1 MNNTRRWEGTGQ
13 VKGRSEMTDR
23 EIGALSGRV
32 CLVTGASKGIGDAI
46 VRALGAQGAAVI
58 AHYGTDRVGAE
69 SATSQ
74 ISDDDKFLIQAD
86 LATEDGYAK
95 LWDQAVAWRGRV
107 DLLVANAAVMPEASL
122 TESEEVWRDAFDL
135 ALNINVR
142 STALL
147 IRRAVNHFLEIGGGS
162 IVGMTSW
169 AAQQGS
175 GNPKLSGYA
184 ASKAPIAA
192 LLKTIARAYGKDSI
206 FAYLIAPGIVRTA
219 MSENSAR
226 SMGGEEVIT
235 AKLAMGEWVP
245 PEEIAELV
253 AFLASGKN
261 RHLSGSTFD
270 VNGATYIR

>member
-1 MNNTRRWEGTGQ
+1 MDSQSGTTVGQ
-13 VKGRSEMTDR
+13 TLK
-23 EIGALSGRV
+23 GRV
-32 CLVTGASKGIGDAI
+32 CLVTGASKGIGHAI
-46 VRALGAQGAAVI
+46 VRALGAQGADVI
-58 AHYGTDRVGAE
+58 AHYGSDRAGAE
-69 SATSQ
+69 SATSG
-74 ISDDDKFLIQAD
+74 IEEARRRLIHAD
-86 LATEDGYAK
+86 LATESGYAS
-95 LWDQAVAWRGRV
+95 LWEEAVAWRGRV
-107 DLLVANAAVMPEASL
+107 DVVVANAAVMPEASL
-122 TESEEVWRDAFDL
+122 TESEDVWREAFDL
-135 ALNINVR
+135 ALAINVR

-147 IRRAVNHFLEIGGGS
+147 VRRAVNHFLEIGGGT

-175 GNPKLSGYA
+175 GNPRLSGYA

-206 FAYLIAPGIVRTA
+206 YAYLIAPGIVRTA

-235 AKLAMGEWVP
+235 ARLAMGEWVP
-245 PEEIAELV
+245 PEEIADLV
-253 AFLASGKN
+253 AFLASGRN

>member
-1 MNNTRRWEGTGQ
+1 MSQSGGGEGFAS
-13 VKGRSEMTDR
+13 KSLE
-23 EIGALSGRV
+23 GRV
-32 CLVTGASKGIGDAI
+32 CLVTGASKGIGHAI
-46 VRALGAQGAAVI
+46 TRALGAQGAFVI
-58 AHYGTDRVGAE
+58 AHYGTDRSGAE
-69 SATSQ
+69 SATHE
-74 ISDDDKFLIQAD
+74 IDTKRKILIHAD
-86 LATEDGYAK
+86 LATPDGYAT
-95 LWDQAVAWRGRV
+95 LWQEALAWQGRIDV
-107 DLLVANAAVMPEASL
+107 LVANAAVMPEASL
-122 TESEEVWRDAFDL
+122 TESEEAWRDAFDL
-135 ALNINVR
+135 ALAINVR
-142 STALL
+142 ATALL

-162 IVGMTSW
+162 IIGMSSW

-206 FAYLIAPGIVRTA
+206 FAYLISPGIVRTA

-226 SMGGEEVIT
+226 SMGGEDVIT
-235 AKLAMGEWVP
+235 ARLAMGEWVP

>member
-1 MNNTRRWEGTGQ
+1 MSQSGGGEGFAS
-13 VKGRSEMTDR
+13 KSLE
-23 EIGALSGRV
+23 GRV
-32 CLVTGASKGIGDAI
+32 CLVTGASKGIGHAI
-46 VRALGAQGAAVI
+46 TRALGAQGAFVI
-58 AHYGTDRVGAE
+58 AHYGTDRSGAE
-69 SATSQ
+69 SATHE
-74 ISDDDKFLIQAD
+74 IDTKRKILIHAD
-86 LATEDGYAK
+86 LATPDGYAT
-95 LWDQAVAWRGRV
+95 LWQEALAWQGRIDV
-107 DLLVANAAVMPEASL
+107 LVANAAVMPEASL
-122 TESEEVWRDAFDL
+122 TESEEAWRDAFDL
-135 ALNINVR
+135 ALAINVR

-147 IRRAVNHFLEIGGGS
+147 IRRAVNHFLAIGGGS
-162 IVGMTSW
+162 IIGMSSW

-206 FAYLIAPGIVRTA
+206 FAYLISPGIVRTA

-226 SMGGEEVIT
+226 SMGGEDVIT
-235 AKLAMGEWVP
+235 ARLAMGEWVP

>member
-1 MNNTRRWEGTGQ
+1 
-13 VKGRSEMTDR
+13 MTMSQSGGSADDS
-23 EIGALSGRV
+23 ASKSLAGRV
-32 CLVTGASKGIGDAI
+32 CLVTGASKGIGHAI
-46 VRALGAQGAAVI
+46 VRALGAQGAFVI
-58 AHYGTDRVGAE
+58 AHYGSDRAGAE
-69 SATSQ
+69 SATHE
-74 ISDDDKFLIQAD
+74 IEDKKLLIHAD
-86 LATEDGYAK
+86 LATPDGYAA
-95 LWDQAVAWRGRV
+95 LWQEAAAWKGRV
-107 DLLVANAAVMPEASL
+107 DVLVANAAVMPEASL
-122 TESEEVWRDAFDL
+122 TDSEEVWRDAFDL

-147 IRRAVNHFLEIGGGS
+147 IRKAVNHFLEIGGGS
-162 IVGMTSW
+162 IIGMSSW

-192 LLKTIARAYGKDSI
+192 LLKTIARAYGKESI
-206 FAYLIAPGIVRTA
+206 FAYLISPGIVRTA
-219 MSENSAR
+219 MSENSAK
-226 SMGGEEVIT
+226 SMGGEDVIT
-235 AKLAMGEWVP
+235 ARLAMGEWVP

>member
-1 MNNTRRWEGTGQ
+1 MSDPR
-13 VKGRSEMTDR
+13 KSPLD
-23 EIGALSGRV
+23 GRV
-32 CLVTGASKGIGDAI
+32 CLVTGASKGIGHAI
-46 VRALGAQGAAVI
+46 VRALGAQGAFVI
-58 AHYGTDRVGAE
+58 AHYGTDLAGAE
-69 SATSQ
+69 SASSE
-74 ISDDDKFLIQAD
+74 IEPGRKLLVHAD

-95 LWDQAVAWRGRV
+95 LWDASTSWKGRV
-107 DLLVANAAVMPEASL
+107 DVVVANAAVMPEASL
-122 TESEEVWRDAFDL
+122 TDSEEQWRDAFDL
-135 ALNINVR
+135 ALTINVR

-162 IVGMTSW
+162 IIGMTSW

-184 ASKAPIAA
+184 ASKAPISA

-235 AKLAMGEWVP
+235 ARLAMGEWVP

-270 VNGATYIR
+270 VNGASYIR

>member
-1 MNNTRRWEGTGQ
+1 MSDQSGE
-13 VKGRSEMTDR
+13 
-23 EIGALSGRV
+23 ALNGRV
-32 CLVTGASKGIGDAI
+32 CLVTGASKGIGHAI
-46 VRALGAQGAAVI
+46 VRALGAHGAHVI
-58 AHYGTDRVGAE
+58 AHYGSDRDGAE
-69 SATSQ
+69 SATEG
-74 ISDDDKFLIQAD
+74 IPTERKLLVHAD

-95 LWDQAVAWRGRV
+95 LWEASIAWHSRV

-122 TESEEVWRDAFDL
+122 TDSEEVWREAFDY

-147 IRRAVNHFLEIGGGS
+147 VRRAVNHFLEIGGGS

-184 ASKAPIAA
+184 ASKSPIAA

-235 AKLAMGEWVP
+235 SRLAMGEWVP
-245 PEEIAELV
+245 PEEIADLV

>member
-1 MNNTRRWEGTGQ
+1 MM
-13 VKGRSEMTDR
+13 SESSESESR
-23 EIGALSGRV
+23 GESLSGRV
-32 CLVTGASKGIGDAI
+32 CLVTGASKGIGHAI
-46 VRALGAQGAAVI
+46 VRALGAQGASVI
-58 AHYGTDRVGAE
+58 AHYGSDRDGAE
-69 SATSQ
+69 SATEGIPQ
-74 ISDDDKFLIQAD
+74 ERKLLIHAD
-86 LATEDGYAK
+86 LGTADGYAT
-95 LWDQAVAWRGRV
+95 LWDQSVAWQKRV
-107 DLLVANAAVMPEASL
+107 DVLVANAAVMPEASL
-122 TESEEVWRDAFDL
+122 TDSEEQWRDAFDL
-135 ALNINVR
+135 ALTINVR

-147 IRRAVNHFLEIGGGS
+147 VRRAVNHYLEIGGGS

-192 LLKTIARAYGKDSI
+192 LLKTIARAYGKESI
-206 FAYLIAPGIVRTA
+206 YAYLIAPGIVRTA

-226 SMGGEEVIT
+226 SMGGEDVIT

-253 AFLASGKN
+253 AFLASGRN

>member
-1 MNNTRRWEGTGQ
+1 MSDQNAR
-13 VKGRSEMTDR
+13 
-23 EIGALSGRV
+23 ALDGRV
-32 CLVTGASKGIGDAI
+32 CLVTGASKGIGHSIA
-46 VRALGAQGAAVI
+46 RALGAQGAFVI
-58 AHYGTDRVGAE
+58 AHYGSDRAGAE
-69 SATSQ
+69 SATAE
-74 ISDDDKFLIQAD
+74 IPADRRLLIHAD
-86 LATEDGYAK
+86 MATEDGYAK
-95 LWDQAVAWRGRV
+95 LWDASTAWRGRV
-107 DLLVANAAVMPEASL
+107 DVVVANAAVMPEASL
-122 TESEEVWRDAFDL
+122 TDSEEAWRDAFDF
-135 ALNINVR
+135 ALQINVR

-147 IRRAVNHFLEIGGGS
+147 VRRAVNHFLEIGGGS
-162 IVGMTSW
+162 IIGMTSW

-235 AKLAMGEWVP
+235 SRLAMGEWVP

-253 AFLASGKN
+253 SFLASGKN

>member
-1 MNNTRRWEGTGQ
+1 MSVESGE
-13 VKGRSEMTDR
+13 VLK
-23 EIGALSGRV
+23 GRV
-32 CLVTGASKGIGDAI
+32 CLVTGASKGIGHAI
-46 VRALGAQGAAVI
+46 ARALGAQGAHVI
-58 AHYGTDRVGAE
+58 AHYGTDRAGAE
-69 SATSQ
+69 SSTAA
-74 ISDDDKFLIQAD
+74 IPSDRKILVHAD
-86 LATEDGYAK
+86 LATEDGYAT
-95 LWDQAVAWRGRV
+95 LWEEAVAWRNRV
-107 DLLVANAAVMPEASL
+107 DVLVANAAVMPEASL
-122 TESEEVWRDAFDL
+122 TDSEELWRDAFDY

-147 IRRAVNHFLEIGGGS
+147 VRRAVNHFLEIGGGS

-235 AKLAMGEWVP
+235 SRLAMGEWVP
-245 PEEIAELV
+245 PEEIADLV

>member
-1 MNNTRRWEGTGQ
+1 MSQSVDSAALTGES
-13 VKGRSEMTDR
+13 KSL
-23 EIGALSGRV
+23 AGRV
-32 CLVTGASKGIGDAI
+32 CLVTGASKGIGHAI
-46 VRALGAQGAAVI
+46 ARALGAQGALVI
-58 AHYGTDRVGAE
+58 AHYGSDRSGAE
-69 SATSQ
+69 SATNS
-74 ISDDDKFLIQAD
+74 IDATSKLLIHAD
-86 LATEDGYAK
+86 LATPDGYAK
-95 LWDQAVAWRGRV
+95 LWEEAVAWKGRIDV
-107 DLLVANAAVMPEASL
+107 LVANAAVMPEASL

-162 IVGMTSW
+162 IIGMSSW

-206 FAYLIAPGIVRTA
+206 FAYLISPGIVRTA

-235 AKLAMGEWVP
+235 ARLAMGEWVP

>member
-1 MNNTRRWEGTGQ
+1 MTVWNE
-13 VKGRSEMTDR
+13 SESL
-23 EIGALSGRV
+23 AGRV
-32 CLVTGASKGIGDAI
+32 CLVTGASKGIGHAI
-46 VRALGAQGAAVI
+46 VRALGAQGADVI
-58 AHYGTDRVGAE
+58 AHYGSDREGAE
-69 SATSQ
+69 SATKS
-74 ISDDDKFLIQAD
+74 IPDERKLLIHAD
-86 LATEDGYAK
+86 LATPEGYAS
-95 LWDQAVAWRGRV
+95 LWDQSLAWKQRV
-107 DLLVANAAVMPEASL
+107 DVLVANAAVMPEASL
-122 TESEEVWRDAFDL
+122 TDSEELWRDAFDL

-147 IRRAVNHFLEIGGGS
+147 VRRAVNHFLEIGGGS

-219 MSENSAR
+219 MSENSAK
-226 SMGGEEVIT
+226 SMGGEEAIT

-253 AFLASGKN
+253 AFLASGRN

>member
-1 MNNTRRWEGTGQ
+1 M
-13 VKGRSEMTDR
+13 SEQNAR
-23 EIGALSGRV
+23 ALDGRV
-32 CLVTGASKGIGDAI
+32 CLVTGSSKGIGSSI
-46 VRALGAQGAAVI
+46 VRALGAQGAYVI
-58 AHYGTDRVGAE
+58 AHYGSDRAGAE
-69 SATSQ
+69 SATAE
-74 ISDDDKFLIQAD
+74 IPAD
-86 LATEDGYAK
+86 RKLLLHADMATEDGYAK
-95 LWDQAVAWRGRV
+95 LWDESVSWRGRV
-107 DLLVANAAVMPEASL
+107 DVVVANAAVMPEASL
-122 TESEEVWRDAFDL
+122 TDSEEAWRDAFDL
-135 ALNINVR
+135 ALQINVR

-162 IVGMTSW
+162 IIGMTSW

-235 AKLAMGEWVP
+235 SRLAMGEWVP

-253 AFLASGKN
+253 SFLASGKN

>member
-1 MNNTRRWEGTGQ
+1 MDSQSGEVGQ
-13 VKGRSEMTDR
+13 
-23 EIGALSGRV
+23 ALSGRV
-32 CLVTGASKGIGDAI
+32 CLVTGASKGIGHAI
-46 VRALGAQGAAVI
+46 VRALGAQGAHVI
-58 AHYGTDRVGAE
+58 AHYGSDGAGAQ
-69 SATSQ
+69 SATSE
-74 ISDDDKFLIQAD
+74 IDDAHKKLIHAD
-86 LATEDGYAK
+86 LATSDGYVS
-95 LWDQAVAWRGRV
+95 LWQEAVAWRGRIDV
-107 DLLVANAAVMPEASL
+107 LVANAAVMPEASL
-122 TESEEVWRDAFDL
+122 TDSEEAWRDAFDL

-147 IRRAVNHFLEIGGGS
+147 IRRAVNHFLEIGGGT

-192 LLKTIARAYGKDSI
+192 LLKTIARAYGKESI

-226 SMGGEEVIT
+226 SMGGEDVIT
-235 AKLAMGEWVP
+235 ARLAMGEWVP
-245 PEEIAELV
+245 PEEIADLV
-253 AFLASGKN
+253 AFLASGRN

>member
-1 MNNTRRWEGTGQ
+1 MT
-13 VKGRSEMTDR
+13 VSERNDL
-23 EIGALSGRV
+23 AGRV
-32 CLVTGASKGIGDAI
+32 CLVTGASKGIGHSIA
-46 VRALGAQGAAVI
+46 RALGAQGAHVI
-58 AHYGTDRVGAE
+58 AHYGSDQAGAI
-69 SATSQ
+69 SAVEA
-74 ISDDDKFLIQAD
+74 IDAGRKKLIHAD
-86 LATEDGYAK
+86 LASEDGYAR
-95 LWDQAVAWRGRV
+95 LWEESLAWQGRV
-107 DLLVANAAVMPEASL
+107 DVLVANAAVMPEASL
-122 TESEEVWRDAFDL
+122 TDSEDVWRDAFDL

-147 IRRAVNHFLEIGGGS
+147 IRRAVNHFLDVGGGTV
-162 IVGMTSW
+162 VGMTSW

-206 FAYLIAPGIVRTA
+206 YAYLIAPGIVRTA

-226 SMGGEEVIT
+226 SMGGEDVIT

-253 AFLASGKN
+253 AFLASGRN